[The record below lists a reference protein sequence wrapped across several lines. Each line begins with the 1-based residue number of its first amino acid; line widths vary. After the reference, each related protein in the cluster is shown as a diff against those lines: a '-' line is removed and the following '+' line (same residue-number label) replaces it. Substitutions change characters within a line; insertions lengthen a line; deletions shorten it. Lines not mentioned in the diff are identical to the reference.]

1 MRIKY
6 ANPIRTG
13 ATLCNG
19 SPNKAWLCFGIVCIL
34 LMKSWG
40 PERGRG
46 RVQWVSAPEF
56 KPISGPLG
64 SDGLSS
70 HWQPLVGAITQAS
83 TTTSMDIPSHELQLF
98 LSPPKSSWSDS
109 QHMDNIQPSMKA
121 GRRKPMTMNK
131 CSGKPPVIPRRSW
144 GEANSPRAHAS
155 LSGKMVSAGS
165 GEEGEQ
171 DVGSVIPETG
181 FEAESQGQPA
191 LGTGLTFLRAGGSGE
206 REEGTSRRKAPL
218 LEPVVRSRS
227 WSGLSSDHTDSSIL
241 HTPPLASCSYL
252 PASQEALLASL
263 PFLPANPSTLISAD
277 RELIASYLPHP
288 SLWRRKPAAGR
299 AQPSANDVYPPPARE
314 DPKNPGLLTGGRVGP
329 QWVAKSV
336 SLVKNRQERKGSNL
350 KWSGHF
356 GDRWQ
361 GVLEDFGT
369 KSIR

>member
-40 PERGRG
+40 PKRGRG

-165 GEEGEQ
+165 SEEGEQ
-171 DVGSVIPETG
+171 DGGVCDSWDRLWGGVPRAASIRNRTYIPACWRQRWEGGGNTAQKGSVAG
-181 FEAESQGQPA
+181 ACGLFEILIWAKQWPHRFQHPTHTT
-191 LGTGLTFLRAGGSGE
+191 TGLLQ
-206 REEGTSRRKAPL
+206 
-218 LEPVVRSRS
+218 
-227 WSGLSSDHTDSSIL
+227 
-241 HTPPLASCSYL
+241 L
-252 PASQEALLASL
+252 PAS
-263 PFLPANPSTLISAD
+263 I
-277 RELIASYLPHP
+277 
-288 SLWRRKPAAGR
+288 
-299 AQPSANDVYPPPARE
+299 
-314 DPKNPGLLTGGRVGP
+314 PGGSVG
-329 QWVAKSV
+329 
-336 SLVKNRQERKGSNL
+336 
-350 KWSGHF
+350 
-356 GDRWQ
+356 
-361 GVLEDFGT
+361 
-369 KSIR
+369 

>member
-40 PERGRG
+40 PKRGRG

-131 CSGKPPVIPRRSW
+131 CSGKPPHDSPKELGWSKLSPSSCFPERENGLCRIRWGGRAGCGVCNSW
-144 GEANSPRAHAS
+144 DRLWGGVPRAAS
-155 LSGKMVSAGS
+155 IRNRTYIPACWRQRW
-165 GEEGEQ
+165 EGGGNTAQ
-171 DVGSVIPETG
+171 KGSVAG
-181 FEAESQGQPA
+181 ACGSFEILIWAKQWPHRFQHPTHTT
-191 LGTGLTFLRAGGSGE
+191 TGLLQ
-206 REEGTSRRKAPL
+206 
-218 LEPVVRSRS
+218 
-227 WSGLSSDHTDSSIL
+227 
-241 HTPPLASCSYL
+241 L
-252 PASQEALLASL
+252 PAS
-263 PFLPANPSTLISAD
+263 I
-277 RELIASYLPHP
+277 
-288 SLWRRKPAAGR
+288 
-299 AQPSANDVYPPPARE
+299 
-314 DPKNPGLLTGGRVGP
+314 PGGSVG
-329 QWVAKSV
+329 
-336 SLVKNRQERKGSNL
+336 
-350 KWSGHF
+350 
-356 GDRWQ
+356 
-361 GVLEDFGT
+361 
-369 KSIR
+369 